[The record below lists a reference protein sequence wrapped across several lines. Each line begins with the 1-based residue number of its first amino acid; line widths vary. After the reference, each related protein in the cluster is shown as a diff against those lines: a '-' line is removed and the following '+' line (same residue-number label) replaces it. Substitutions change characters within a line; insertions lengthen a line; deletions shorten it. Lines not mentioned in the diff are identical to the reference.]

1 MSSKFPID
9 SSGGLG
15 PYSYSTLSSGTYSSG
30 HSRDPSYSNRSPIP
44 VSPYH
49 TRESSG
55 ATRPPSIHEEAIRRR
70 FKKHRDLQSS
80 DEATLSSCD
89 HQRHRRHRNHGR
101 CGQRAYHSQHPH
113 KRSDKRRLRS
123 RRRFKHSEIPLDAE
137 LVPQPAADK
146 LAVVK
151 STKKNKKAGNMTW
164 RRLSQGLKIG
174 KSKKTEPNEEKPTV
188 TIAAKPRR
196 KRKWKFWVKEEPSTN
211 HGGTIESRRTPRTKD
226 EPKVKDDSESI
237 SSALD
242 WIDEEPPLLQS
253 PTTLKRL
260 LEED

>member
-15 PYSYSTLSSGTYSSG
+15 PYSYSTRSSGTYSSG
-30 HSRDPSYSNRSPIP
+30 HSRDPSYSNRSSIP

-70 FKKHRDLQSS
+70 FEKHRDLQSS

-89 HQRHRRHRNHGR
+89 HQRHRSHKNHGR
-101 CGQRAYHSQHPH
+101 RGQRAYHSQHPH

-137 LVPQPAADK
+137 LVPQPAVDK
-146 LAVVK
+146 LVGAK
-151 STKKNKKAGNMTW
+151 STKKSKKTDNMTW
-164 RRLSQGLKIG
+164 RRFSQGLKIG
-174 KSKKTEPNEEKPTV
+174 KSKKIEPNEEEPTATMATKPT
-188 TIAAKPRR
+188 R
-196 KRKWKFWVKEEPSTN
+196 KRKWKFWAKKEPSAN
-211 HGGTIESRRTPRTKD
+211 FDGTIESPRTPRTKD
-226 EPKVKDDSESI
+226 EPEVKDDSESI

-242 WIDEEPPLLQS
+242 WIDEESPLIQS

-260 LEED
+260 IEED